1 MENYNSVQAVP
12 AADNQVNR
20 ITAAMERAVSFA
32 NRVEN
37 TVDFLLGC
45 VPTDAGSAEK
55 EPAAEGLLNEMDR
68 HARYLDERLRS
79 AEQALGRL
87 GKAMTR

>member
-20 ITAAMERAVSFA
+20 ITAAMERAVALA

-37 TVDFLLGC
+37 AVDFLLGC
-45 VPTDAGSAEK
+45 VPIGGSVEK
-55 EPAAEGLLNEMDR
+55 EPPAEGLLNEMDR

-87 GKAMTR
+87 DKAMTR